1 MFALSMVAAF
11 CQELRRYNRKKKEGE
26 GLRTY
31 LARRICGEQ
40 EQEEEE
46 ESDADESVGDK
57 D

>member
-1 MFALSMVAAF
+1 MVAAF

-40 EQEEEE
+40 KQEQEEEE

>member
-1 MFALSMVAAF
+1 MVAAF
-11 CQELRRYNRKKKEGE
+11 CQELRRYNRKKKAGE
-26 GLRTY
+26 GLKKY
-31 LARRICGEQ
+31 LARRICGEQKQ